1 MQIHTNIT
9 CSSYTPSRFSLQR
22 HASPSR
28 MRILS
33 WCSTSVEG
41 QTDSRKEVQKSETA
55 ASSEGDIV
63 TGVTARYDY
72 RHKSL
77 ILMLLHYCSRSTP
90 VVKWMLSNVAP
101 HLVWV
106 GKWQPAHP
114 LFRGIT
120 FESGQEESR
129 LGVFRWFVGCA
140 KGSSSPAFLKRSQS
154 HFACSPRACSS
165 GPQVKQ
171 HSHRGPPGCHRDPT
185 YSLSKRRQFLTGM
198 HRSVSRAEAESRA
211 CPLNP
216 NGPSN

>member
-1 MQIHTNIT
+1 MLCI
-9 CSSYTPSRFSLQR
+9 
-22 HASPSR
+22 
-28 MRILS
+28 
-33 WCSTSVEG
+33 
-41 QTDSRKEVQKSETA
+41 
-55 ASSEGDIV
+55 IV
-63 TGVTARYDY
+63 
-72 RHKSL
+72 
-77 ILMLLHYCSRSTP
+77 SRSTP

-185 YSLSKRRQFLTGM
+185 FSLSKRRQFLTGM
-198 HRSVSRAEAESRA
+198 HRSVSRAEARIARLPSESKR
-211 CPLNP
+211 PLELTPEFFAAADPQIDFSGAKILFFGPEKCRREMADLGDERGRFGETP
-216 NGPSN
+216 NHELH